1 MNIISSPLFSPPLT
15 LIQSS
20 CAQSFVHDTNTEL
33 RTPLNAACSGIQLL
47 KAELSI
53 GTQPEDIDRLDTLND
68 VALSIT
74 TTVDIRKY
82 LPAHTVT
89 HFTDCF

>member
-1 MNIISSPLFSPPLT
+1 MIISSTSLPSPPLT

-47 KAELSI
+47 KADLSI